1 MSIYGHVKII
11 SFTVPMTKYGHLKS
25 SHFADLNYILIVILL
40 YHLHFYVEH
49 VYNRKITVS
58 LTYFIAQATT
68 KFQKNFSVHITITGN
83 FKILKSTVIVFSK
96 IVFILIS
103 TISGKSKLQRDRTYQ
118 R

>member
-11 SFTVPMTKYGHLKS
+11 NFTVSMTKYGHLKS
-25 SHFADLNYILIVILL
+25 SHFADLNYILILILL
-40 YHLHFYVEH
+40 YHLQFYVEH

-68 KFQKNFSVHITITGN
+68 KFQKIFSVHITITGN
-83 FKILKSTVIVFSK
+83 FKRLKSTVIVFSK

-103 TISGKSKLQRDRTYQ
+103 TISDGSR
-118 R
+118 